1 MIRRRLSAVFLVRDG
16 FTGRSLQSG
25 AELRCRLDGA
35 PCAPLWKAGG
45 YLVLCDLPEGEH
57 TLAIERRLFLPESR
71 TFSVGK
77 DGPWEDA
84 ISPRAGAGY
93 PFPPESAV
101 LELTLVRGKAP
112 SEEPVWMGMSPP
124 SPLKLAQDDGK
135 GSEIRLFCRNPA
147 LLPLPGTFLLP
158 QKEGGELVG
167 IKSLEGEVGKLERPL
182 LGKHPRGTE
191 LVPMLR
197 YFPNA
202 QGRLRAVFSRAGKV
216 WLYSGEKAKSAELA
230 PGSQTL
236 EWDLKERN

>member
-1 MIRRRLSAVFLVRDG
+1 MIRRQVSAVVLLRDG
-16 FTGRSLQSG
+16 FTGRVLTG
-25 AELRCRLDGA
+25 GTVCRLDGQ
-35 PCAPLWKAGG
+35 PLRPLWKPEG
-45 YLVLCDLPEGEH
+45 YLILENLTPGTHRLELLRGGFCPAELTLEIREGTLREETVDLQP
-57 TLAIERRLFLPESR
+57 
-71 TFSVGK
+71 
-77 DGPWEDA
+77 GP
-84 ISPRAGAGY
+84 GY